1 MPANQQKTMTAGAVE
16 PLMRFIEK
24 HNIPLCDVLQGT
36 HLPEY
41 KLKEDRINI
50 SSFDQLINNIA
61 RISQHED
68 IGFIAGQGFK
78 LESLNLL
85 GFLLSSSETGRDA
98 LVTLR
103 RYYMLLS
110 DTPAPEIFIT
120 KNEVKVLYHISHGN
134 DLAMRARA
142 ELIVTGIHTLG
153 RTFGGQTYQPLKI
166 GFKHAKPR
174 YNRELEN
181 YFGVEIV
188 YNQAQS
194 WISFAAEH
202 VDQPLRQTNPVLYQ
216 ALRNQA
222 ENIMVDNQRL
232 ESMSA
237 KVRHVLQQWPNQHTA
252 NKESV
257 AELLNT
263 SPRTL
268 TRRLQ
273 EEGTQFSNV
282 LRDVKMKKAYSTL
295 ESHSID
301 MQELAHSLG
310 FADRRGFERAF
321 KQWSGKTP
329 SAHHRQW
336 RNSEAA
342 NETTEV
348 VKLF

>member
-1 MPANQQKTMTAGAVE
+1 MPASQQQTMTASAVG
-16 PLMRFIEK
+16 PLLRFIEQ
-24 HNIPLCDVLQGT
+24 HNIPLSDALQGSN
-36 HLPEY
+36 LSES
-41 KLKEDRINI
+41 KLKGDRLTIT
-50 SSFDQLINNIA
+50 SFDQLINNIA

-68 IGFIAGQGFK
+68 IGFIAGQGLK
-78 LESLNLL
+78 LESFSLL
-85 GFLLSSSETGRDA
+85 GFLLSGSETGRDA
-98 LVTLR
+98 LVTMR

-120 KNEVKVLYHISHGN
+120 KNEVKVLYHISAGN
-134 DLAMRARA
+134 ELAMRARA
-142 ELIVTGIHTLG
+142 ELIATGIHTLG
-153 RTFGGQTYQPLKI
+153 RSFGGEVYQPLKI
-166 GFKHAKPR
+166 GFKHGKPR
-174 YNRELEN
+174 YHNKLEE
-181 YFGVEIV
+181 YFGVDIA

-194 WISFAAEH
+194 WISFAADH
-202 VDQPLRQTNPVLYQ
+202 VDHPLKQTNPSLYY

-222 ENIMVDNQRL
+222 ENIMVGHQQL
-232 ESMSA
+232 KSCSA

-273 EEGTQFSNV
+273 EEGTQFSHL
-282 LRDVKMKKAYSTL
+282 LRDVRMKKACLKL

-301 MQELAHSLG
+301 MQELAHNLG

-321 KQWSGKTP
+321 KQWSGQTP

-336 RNSEAA
+336 KNVEAESY
-342 NETTEV
+342 ET
-348 VKLF
+348 